1 MTANSLP
8 GSLIGID
15 VRRVRSGPR
24 STAAGRDSDR
34 RSLSADETART
45 RPVGLVGLLVLTL
58 ALTIALAVGAG
69 GGGIEVGISEPEPEA
84 NSDSDAV
91 ADAPAALESAA
102 PLRPEQSESAPLDAS
117 GDPGDAGHPS
127 SQVSR
132 TSAPRTDS
140 AIRAATSDIPIGA
153 PEDDDVVV
161 RLADDHVVTAAIAD
175 RLPSDP
181 FVTVTVGEEEAEE
194 RLVVNDDGRLVTADS
209 GLEAT
214 VEGKPVVQIGSD
226 PDLVALGEGGSIR
239 GTIVVDRSSGKLV
252 TDGGEYTVKVG
263 NHPITYDAYDE
274 TDVVPEILHVSEV
287 HAGDTLQV
295 ETEFTNSEWGEG
307 PVEAELQL
315 RSPGEVKTAS
325 ESVAIGPGEQT
336 TDTLTYVTELDDTD
350 VNEIAVVVDGNG
362 DTRSH
367 RIGDAGAAV
376 SIVDT
381 NHPIEG
387 DNLTVTAEITR
398 YGQVPSGAQDYP
410 IDFSVNGT
418 EIETEVVTL
427 APGETTTETFAYETD
442 RDDVPRVEAAVASPS
457 ASDSAEVDVVLR
469 MAHEHNIRSEITDVA
484 LPGAD
489 GGSEGTRTDA
499 NETDGE
505 QGDGNE
511 TDDSRTGRS
520 DALEVTASFWYDG
533 PIPGNETEF
542 PAVFTVD
549 GRVAENRTVALD
561 RNQSRVEATFT
572 HAFNESDPP
581 LRNAT
586 LETPGD
592 VHPVGFDH
600 DVAIA
605 FEDVTDPAARN
616 EKLTAVVTVENR
628 GDTPGREPLTVAVD
642 NPYAV
647 ESDGTRVSSA
657 YLEPSES
664 FSEDV
669 TFNLTDDAPPRLEL
683 RANTTTAVET
693 TSVEVRDNE
702 PRFEI
707 ETAAVEEPAGPDENY
722 TVTTTVRN
730 AGGVAGTQDVHLR
743 FDGETVHTES
753 VTLDPDEER
762 TVSAELEDVDDGTYA
777 YGATTDDDSV
787 SETADVASR
796 SSGFGAG
803 ALVDRVAGAA
813 SLDALAMPL
822 LALTALGLVA
832 AGAVVIK
839 QRADPDDI
847 PVEIPDEISDE
858 IHHRMAALQPAARR
872 LQTAARNLVSN
883 DGTGTVIVQNNL
895 PRKALVRVRVRS
907 GDEIVFL
914 EDFELAEDERRTLEC
929 LPGGDG
935 FAVGSGVDDIAAHE
949 ETFDA
954 GTSDVGVILQPE
966 GITINEL

>member
-8 GSLIGID
+8 GSPIGID
-15 VRRVRSGPR
+15 GRRVRSGLR
-24 STAAGRDSDR
+24 SGAAGRESARPCMLSDN
-34 RSLSADETART
+34 TARA
-45 RPVGLVGLLVLTL
+45 RPVGLVGLLVL
-58 ALTIALAVGAG
+58 ALTLALAVGAG
-69 GGGIEVGISEPEPEA
+69 GGGVGIGISGP
-84 NSDSDAV
+84 DSDAD
-91 ADAPAALESAA
+91 ADAAAALESTAA
-102 PLRPEQSESAPLDAS
+102 QADRYPDAS
-117 GDPGDAGHPS
+117 ADRGDAETPS
-127 SQVSR
+127 PRVSR
-132 TSAPRTDS
+132 TSRTDS
-140 AIRAATSDIPIGA
+140 EIRAAASDVPIGA

-161 RLADDHVVTAAIAD
+161 RLADDHVVSAAIAD

-181 FVTVTVGEEEAEE
+181 FVTVTVGDEVE
-194 RLVVNDDGRLVTADS
+194 RLVVDEDGRMVTADS
-209 GLEAT
+209 GIEAT

-239 GTIVVDRSSGKLV
+239 GTIVVDRNSGNLV
-252 TDGGEYTVKVG
+252 TDGGEYAVTVG
-263 NHPITYDAYDE
+263 NHTVEYGAHDV
-274 TDVVPEILHVSEV
+274 TDVVPEIRNASEV
-287 HAGDTLQV
+287 HAGDTLEV

-325 ESVAIGPGEQT
+325 KSIAIGPGERT
-336 TDTLTYVTELDDTD
+336 TDTLTYQTGLDDTD

-362 DTRSH
+362 DARSH

-376 SIVDT
+376 SIIDT

-410 IDFSVNGT
+410 ISFSVNGT
-418 EIETEVVTL
+418 ELETEVVTL

-442 RDDVPRVEAAVASPS
+442 RDDVPRVVAEVASPS
-457 ASDSAEVDVVLR
+457 ASDATEVDVVLR
-469 MAHEHNIRSEITDVA
+469 MAHEHNIRSEITDVTIA
-484 LPGAD
+484 
-489 GGSEGTRTDA
+489 GTGTGTDTDTDTGTGQNRTDGDG
-499 NETDGE
+499 TDDGT
-505 QGDGNE
+505 DGNE
-511 TDDSRTGRS
+511 TDATQTGGRS
-520 DALEVTASFWYDG
+520 GALEVTASFWYNG

-549 GRVAENRTVALD
+549 DRIAENRTIALD
-561 RNQSRVEATFT
+561 SNRSQVEATFT

-586 LETPGD
+586 LETPGR
-592 VHPVGFDH
+592 VEPVSFDH
-600 DVAIA
+600 DVPIA
-605 FEDVTDPAARN
+605 FADVTDPAARN
-616 EKLTAVVTVENR
+616 EALTATVTVENR
-628 GDTPGREPLTVAVD
+628 GDTPGRVPLTIAVD

-647 ESDGTRVSSA
+647 ESDGTRVASA

-664 FSEDV
+664 FTEDV

-683 RANTTTAVET
+683 RANTTTTVET
-693 TSVEVRDNE
+693 RSVEVRDNE

-707 ETAAVEEPAGPDENY
+707 ESAAVREPTDADDNY
-722 TVTTTVRN
+722 SVTATVRN
-730 AGGVAGTQDVHLR
+730 AGGVAGTQDVALR
-743 FDGETVHTES
+743 FDGETVGTES
-753 VTLDPDEER
+753 VTLDPDGDR
-762 TVSAELEDVDDGTYA
+762 TVSAELEEIDAGTYA
-777 YGATTDDDSV
+777 YGATTDDDSF
-787 SETADVASR
+787 SETADVEPR
-796 SSGFGAG
+796 SSGLGVG
-803 ALVDRVAGAA
+803 ALVDRAGGVV
-813 SLDALAMPL
+813 SLDTLAMPL
-822 LALTALGLVA
+822 LALMALGLVVG
-832 AGAVVIK
+832 GAVVIK
-839 QRADPDDI
+839 QRTDPDDI
-847 PVEIPDEISDE
+847 PVDIPDEISDE

-907 GDEIVFL
+907 GDEVVFL

-949 ETFDA
+949 ETFGA
-954 GTSDVGVILQPE
+954 ATNEVGVILQPE